1 VSDSLL
7 SDHHPDRHS
16 RALNTPQATVG
27 DHEAQT
33 YHEADAHREAD
44 VHREGEAYRKGEAY
58 RDDGTLPRPNPITRY
73 AETLT
78 LARAIQQ

>member
-1 VSDSLL
+1 MRLM
-7 SDHHPDRHS
+7 R
-16 RALNTPQATVG
+16 TVR
-27 DHEAQT
+27 QT
-33 YHEADAHREAD
+33 YIAKAKHT
-44 VHREGEAYRKGEAY
+44 RKGEAY